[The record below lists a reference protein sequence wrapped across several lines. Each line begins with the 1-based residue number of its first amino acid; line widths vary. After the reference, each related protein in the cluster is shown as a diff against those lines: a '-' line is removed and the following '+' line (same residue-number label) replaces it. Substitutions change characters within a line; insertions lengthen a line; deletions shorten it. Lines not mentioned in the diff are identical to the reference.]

1 MRAGSQTEW
10 ELFIMSLRN
19 LPHTESPDRR
29 GNRANPVYC
38 FSVTVKAD
46 PGLMLRIMELWAKR
60 GLVPDR
66 WHGEKSEM
74 ETGDVRL
81 YIETSDFDFAAARHV
96 AESIRGVFGVT
107 QVVVCEKQ
115 IAATA

>member
-1 MRAGSQTEW
+1 
-10 ELFIMSLRN
+10 MSLRN

-38 FSVTVKAD
+38 FSVTGKAA
-46 PGLMLRIMELWAKR
+46 PGLMLRIMKLWAKR
-60 GLVPDR
+60 GLMPDR

-81 YIETSDFDFAAARHV
+81 DIETSDFDFAAARHV

-107 QVVVCEKQ
+107 QVVVCEKH
-115 IAATA
+115 IVATA